1 MRAPVSEEMELPS
14 TSDPFDPEFQAE
26 STTPLVKPKIDISLI
41 NAVAFLWACS
51 LPGSQQFSLNLAD
64 IEVSGCSASTSKLPD
79 PVDLSN
85 VPEEY
90 HEFADVFDKA
100 KAQTLAPHRP
110 YDLKINLEEG
120 YTPPLGQVYSLSQT
134 ELKALRE
141 FLDENLAAGFISST
155 RSPHRAPI

>member
-1 MRAPVSEEMELPS
+1 M
-14 TSDPFDPEFQAE
+14 
-26 STTPLVKPKIDISLI
+26 
-41 NAVAFLWACS
+41 
-51 LPGSQQFSLNLAD
+51 
-64 IEVSGCSASTSKLPD
+64 
-79 PVDLSN
+79 DLSN

-110 YDLKINLEEG
+110 YDLKINLKEG

-141 FLDENLAAGFISST
+141 FLDEIWPQVLSVLHSLCTGNPSYLSRRRMVAFRFAST
-155 RSPHRAPI
+155 SAD